1 MSFEYI
7 TNKLEELMSG
17 AKEFNDPAVKNR
29 SIMDLKSE
37 LDQMIEDLHAKNLI
51 KEVTIQDVPWG

>member
-1 MSFEYI
+1 
-7 TNKLEELMSG
+7 MSG